1 MRTVIVRYKVK
12 PSAAS
17 QNEALIRAVF
27 DQLHRDQPE
36 GLRYQVF
43 KQADGVSFVHV
54 SAFDGENG
62 SGNPLT
68 KLAAFKEFA
77 SGVQDRCEEPPV
89 TTEIQPIGQYD
100 YL

>member
-1 MRTVIVRYKVK
+1 MKTVIVRYKVK
-12 PSAAS
+12 PSAVE

-27 DQLHRDQPE
+27 EQLERDQPE

-54 SAFDGENG
+54 SAFDTPD
-62 SGNPLT
+62 GNPLT
-68 KLAAFKEFA
+68 KLQAFKHFA
-77 SGVQDRCEEPPV
+77 SGVQDRCEEGPT
-89 TTEIQPIGQYD
+89 TTELQPIGRYD

>member
-1 MRTVIVRYKVK
+1 MKTVIVRYKVK
-12 PSAAS
+12 PSAVE

-27 DQLHRDQPE
+27 EQLERDQPE

-54 SAFDGENG
+54 SAFDTPD
-62 SGNPLT
+62 GNPLA
-68 KLAAFKEFA
+68 KLQAFKHFA
-77 SGVQDRCEEPPV
+77 AGVQDRCEEGP
-89 TTEIQPIGQYD
+89 TTSELQPIGRYD

>member
-1 MRTVIVRYKVK
+1 MKTVIVRYKVK
-12 PSAAS
+12 ASAVE

-27 DQLHRDQPE
+27 EQLERDQPE

-54 SAFDGENG
+54 SAFEA
-62 SGNPLT
+62 SEGNPLT
-68 KLAAFKEFA
+68 KLQAFKHFA
-77 SGVQDRCEEPPV
+77 AGVQERCEEGP
-89 TTEIQPIGQYD
+89 TTSELQPIGRYD

>member
-12 PSAAS
+12 PAAVAE
-17 QNEALIRAVF
+17 NESLIREVF
-27 DQLHRDQPE
+27 AQLDRDQPE

-54 SAFDGENG
+54 SAFDAP
-62 SGNPLT
+62 SGNPLS
-68 KLAAFKEFA
+68 KLEAFRHFTA
-77 SGVQDRCEEPPV
+77 GVQARCEEGPV
-89 TTEIQPIGQYD
+89 TTELEPIGRYD

>member
-1 MRTVIVRYKVK
+1 MKTVIVRYKVK
-12 PSAAS
+12 PSAVE

-27 DQLHRDQPE
+27 EQLERDQPE

-54 SAFDGENG
+54 SACDTPDA
-62 SGNPLT
+62 NPLI
-68 KLAAFKEFA
+68 KLQAFKHFA
-77 SGVQDRCEEPPV
+77 AGVQERCEEGPI
-89 TTEIQPIGQYD
+89 TTELQPIGRYD